1 MYGNSRN
8 IYKIVIYP
16 VLSLHLMKHVKLTLL
31 KKSLMLIEFLIIHNT
46 LYI

>member
-16 VLSLHLMKHVKLTLL
+16 VFSFHVMKQVKLTLL
-31 KKSLMLIEFLIIHNT
+31 KNSLMLIEFRIIHNT
-46 LYI
+46 L